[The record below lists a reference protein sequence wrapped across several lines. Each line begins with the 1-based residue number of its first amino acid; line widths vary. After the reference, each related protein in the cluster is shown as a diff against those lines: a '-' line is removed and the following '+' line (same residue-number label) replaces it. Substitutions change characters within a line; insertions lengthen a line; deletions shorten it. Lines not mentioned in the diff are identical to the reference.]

1 MRHRCQD
8 MEQKCDISRLDTDGE
23 AEVNV
28 KKIYFDMDG
37 VLADFNRGVVELCGM
52 KPMQPGKK
60 LSPEEDDEMWEGI
73 RKTGYFYDMLELM
86 PGAKQLFDTVYGLYG
101 DRCEI
106 LTGIPKP
113 KRGIVTAGEDKIRW
127 VRRMLSKDVVVNIV
141 YRHQKPE
148 YCSGTDCILIDDLDQ
163 NILAWEEI
171 GGTGIL
177 HTSVQETFAA
187 LEKLCVLSG
196 GRKR

>member
-1 MRHRCQD
+1 M
-8 MEQKCDISRLDTDGE
+8 
-23 AEVNV
+23 
-28 KKIYFDMDG
+28 
-37 VLADFNRGVVELCGM
+37 
-52 KPMQPGKK
+52 
-60 LSPEEDDEMWEGI
+60 
-73 RKTGYFYDMLELM
+73 
-86 PGAKQLFDTVYGLYG
+86 
-101 DRCEI
+101 
-106 LTGIPKP
+106 
-113 KRGIVTAGEDKIRW
+113 TAGEDKIRW